1 MADKPTFE
9 CTVAVPNRELFR
21 GEVYYASVP
30 SVEGQYGVL
39 PGHEL
44 ILSLNKR
51 GGLCSLHL
59 SEDGSE
65 RIDILLY
72 DGVAE
77 FIDGKLSILGH
88 LGKLT
93 SRVKL
98 DEMVER
104 VAAQEKLVEETR
116 PNEDSPQSDK
126 IVHEIEVERLD
137 WYKHQ
142 VDWAKKSNK

>member
-1 MADKPTFE
+1 MADKPTFK
-9 CTVAVPNRELFR
+9 CSVAVPNRQLFE
-21 GEVYYASVP
+21 GDVYYASVP

-51 GGLCSLHL
+51 GGLCTLHL
-59 SEDGSE
+59 NEDGSE
-65 RIDILLY
+65 KIDILLY
-72 DGVAE
+72 GGVAE
-77 FIDGKLSILGH
+77 FVGGKLIILGH

-104 VAAQEKLVEETR
+104 VSAQEKIVEDTKPSEASS
-116 PNEDSPQSDK
+116 ESDK
-126 IVHEIEVERLD
+126 VNYEINVERLE
-137 WYKHQ
+137 WYKFQ
-142 VDWAKKSNK
+142 VDWAKKSSN